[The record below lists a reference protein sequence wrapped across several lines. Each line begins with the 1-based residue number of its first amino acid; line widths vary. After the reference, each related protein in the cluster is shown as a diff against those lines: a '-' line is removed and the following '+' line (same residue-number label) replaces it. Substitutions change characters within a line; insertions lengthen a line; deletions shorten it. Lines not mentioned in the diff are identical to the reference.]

1 MAHKDLTAKKRMARQ
16 LLFGDGV
23 DKDEAKAV
31 PLLEDCVAH
40 GDTDAMVMLAKC
52 CAYGLGTEHNTE
64 RAESLLSKAAEKGHI
79 DAYYLMDFINSGKEE
94 QTISYQGLQSFCS
107 VDKNE
112 KQ

>member
-1 MAHKDLTAKKRMARQ
+1 MAHEEMKAKKMMARQ

-64 RAESLLSKAAEKGHI
+64 RAESLLSKAAEKGNV
-79 DAYYLMDFINSGKEE
+79 DAYYLMDLIDSGKEK
-94 QTISYQGLQSFCS
+94 QTISCRGLQNS
-107 VDKNE
+107 
-112 KQ
+112 